1 MPIEFVPM
9 TPADTDDVVAFLSS
23 NRFPF
28 HVQAAPEARDIRS
41 GIENG
46 RFWNADTQGY
56 WVMKAGLRIG
66 LAALEDLQEDGSPLF
81 DLRLEE
87 ACRGRGLGLEVLRA
101 LCGLV
106 FASMPEAMRLEGQT
120 REDNIAMRKTF
131 IRAGFLKEAHYRL
144 AWPTNDGGHLAS
156 IAYAI
161 LRQDWESGTVTEF
174 EWEDIH
180 A

>member
-28 HVQAAPEARDIRS
+28 HVQAAPEARDIRP

-66 LAALEDLQEDGSPLF
+66 LAALEDLEEDGSPLF

-87 ACRGRGLGLEVLRA
+87 ASRGRGLGLDVLRA

-106 FASMPEAMRLEGQT
+106 FDSMPEAMRLEGQT